1 MKNLSVV
8 LSTLAFL
15 GVVVLFGM
23 HFSGRKGSS
32 SAGSVASSPAPSGK
46 MAWVNIDT
54 LEMHYE
60 LLKAKRED
68 FKRRQEQAETE
79 LGNSYQQMQN
89 DAAEIQKKAQAQS
102 LTQSEYETAEKRLMQ
117 MQQSLETRKQS
128 LTEKLM
134 KEQED
139 LNKELK
145 GKLDAFLEQYN
156 KDKHYDYIFSY
167 TTAGGSPLM
176 YANKQ
181 LEITKDVIE
190 GMNAASKN
198 EGDKK

>member
-1 MKNLSVV
+1 MKNLSLV

-15 GVVVLFGM
+15 GVIVLFGM
-23 HFSGRKGSS
+23 YFSAHKGSS
-32 SAGSVASSPAPSGK
+32 AANAASAPAPSGK
-46 MAWVNIDT
+46 VAWVNIDT

-60 LLKAKRED
+60 LLKTKRED
-68 FKRRQEQAETE
+68 FKKRQEQAETE

-139 LNKELK
+139 LTKEVK

-167 TTAGGSPLM
+167 STSGGSPLI